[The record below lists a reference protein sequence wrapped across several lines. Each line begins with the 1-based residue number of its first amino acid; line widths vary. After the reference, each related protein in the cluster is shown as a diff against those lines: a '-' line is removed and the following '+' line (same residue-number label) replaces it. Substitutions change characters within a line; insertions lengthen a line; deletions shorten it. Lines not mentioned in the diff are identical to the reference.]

1 MPKVRAPITNRRR
14 LPFPSPAVRFSLF
27 TLLCLLALGLGA
39 CKPAAHQDGAHTAPP
54 VEAVP
59 TRTGSLP
66 LVERLSGTVWAE
78 NQVALYPEI
87 SGRIATVLVDNGQTV
102 TAGQPL
108 ANLTDR
114 TANEQVRQAEAGL
127 RIAEARLWQ
136 AQAAQA
142 EVSAQEKR
150 IRSLGDR
157 NLVTDVEKET
167 LAAKLAAAEADV
179 ALAEAGVEQ
188 AAATLAER
196 RDALDKTVIRAPI
209 AGVIGMRNAEMG
221 MQVTTSTRLFTIGNL
236 DRVIVRLNLTDLMLN
251 YIEVGQPVLVYTDG
265 ANGREAPLE
274 GKLTRISPFLNQVAR
289 STEAEIELDNTARRL
304 QPGMFAPVDIL
315 YGQSRQATLVP
326 TSALFT
332 DPNTGREGVYLAN
345 SAPGEVADGELS
357 APVAVTFT
365 PVNIIARGASEVAAS
380 ELKAGDWVITLGQ
393 NLLATGRSE
402 ARIRPV
408 TWDHVLTL
416 QNLQREAL
424 LAEIIR
430 PKANDAE

>member
-1 MPKVRAPITNRRR
+1 MFTAATLHLPKVNS
-14 LPFPSPAVRFSLF
+14 PFPVRYHRHTALV
-27 TLLCLLALGLGA
+27 LLALGLAGCTPSA
-39 CKPAAHQDGAHTAPP
+39 PPDAGHTAPP
-54 VEAVP
+54 VEAVQ

-66 LVERLSGTVWAE
+66 LIERLSGTVWAE
-78 NQVALYPEI
+78 NQVVLYPETA
-87 SGRIATVLVDNGQTV
+87 GRISQVLVENGQTV
-102 TAGQPL
+102 EAGQPL
-108 ANLTDR
+108 VRLSDR
-114 TANEQVRQAEAGL
+114 TVTEQVRQAAAGL

-142 EVSAQEKR
+142 EVAAQETR

-157 NLVTDVEKET
+157 NLVTEVEKET
-167 LAAKLAAAEADV
+167 LAAQLAAAEADV

-188 AAATLAER
+188 AAATLAEM
-196 RDALDKTVIRAPI
+196 RDTLDKTVVRAPI
-209 AGVIGMRNAEMG
+209 AGVVGLRDAELG

-236 DRVIVRLNLTDLMLN
+236 DRVVVRINVTDLMLA
-251 YIEVGQPVLVYTDG
+251 YIEVGHPVLVYTDG
-265 ANGREAPLE
+265 ANGREPPLE

-304 QPGMFAPVDIL
+304 QPGMFVPVDIL

-332 DPNTGREGVYLAN
+332 DPNTGREGVYRAD
-345 SAPGEVADGELS
+345 SAPGEVPAGGLS
-357 APVAVTFT
+357 APVPVTFT
-365 PVNIIARGASEVAAS
+365 PIQVIARGSSEVAAS
-380 ELKAGDWVITLGQ
+380 ELKPGDWIITLGQ

-408 TWDHVLTL
+408 TWEHVLSL

-430 PKANDAE
+430 PQTNAD